1 MLFRAS
7 AFVLALPVA
16 VLPHRLWARLPWWL
30 PVRSAAFI
38 AGILTLLAGMAVG
51 IPGFLAHAGVNV
63 SIANQGVLDAAMRD
77 PRVGYERGAVAGAV
91 SLSIFTFL
99 LLTPEGWLT
108 MYLVGTGG
116 VRAAAAW
123 FDDPIGD
130 PLLTGIDAVLA
141 RTRRRRRDR
150 NERGTR
156 ETLEGP
162 EVGDRIVS
170 AANAGIPGCDL
181 VVVSSRRKPGWERGV
196 VVYTT
201 AAVFRIGEPVERTI
215 AGRLRTLYPLAE
227 HTDLEA
233 VRKSVQYDMPDARPR
248 D

>member
-1 MLFRAS
+1 MLFRGF

-123 FDDPIGD
+123 FDDP
-130 PLLTGIDAVLA
+130 
-141 RTRRRRRDR
+141 
-150 NERGTR
+150 
-156 ETLEGP
+156 
-162 EVGDRIVS
+162 
-170 AANAGIPGCDL
+170 
-181 VVVSSRRKPGWERGV
+181 
-196 VVYTT
+196 
-201 AAVFRIGEPVERTI
+201 VERTI